1 MERTADGKE
10 RGGNPLRGG
19 SPLEGHPKIS
29 RKSEAL
35 KEGGEGEGGGGATLV
50 RGWEPPYGGGSH
62 TLSNGALTSPF
73 HFPHYLR
80 GVSGKEK
87 MAP

>member
-1 MERTADGKE
+1 MSGN

-35 KEGGEGEGGGGATLV
+35 KEGGEGEGGGGATLAIRV
-50 RGWEPPYGGGSH
+50 EPPTGG
-62 TLSNGALTSPF
+62 
-73 HFPHYLR
+73 FPPA
-80 GVSGKEK
+80 G
-87 MAP
+87 